1 MYRNVSRIC
10 NINIKG
16 AKESI
21 QLMENNSLLNTPTIY
36 TAFIQILIAIGKT
49 MCKSL

>member
-1 MYRNVSRIC
+1 MYRNISRIC

-21 QLMENNSLLNTPTIY
+21 QCTKNNSLLKQ
-36 TAFIQILIAIGKT
+36 ASLISEEKE
-49 MCKSL
+49 K